1 MVFNSLWEDPGVG
14 DTAVVVCGQLAFFSY
29 VPPKKG
35 LVTLAKFFTRMLR
48 DVQDSASNKSC
59 PVER

>member
-14 DTAVVVCGQLAFFSY
+14 DTAVVVCGQLAFSH

-48 DVQDSASNKSC
+48 DVQDSASNELC